1 MRVSLDKPVEEQL
14 IELLNQP
21 GGYEPLGHLIGI
33 NPEKLTSA
41 GKIDYLA
48 ALEKQNSWLTSL
60 IQRATLAIAGS
71 EPSESPNL
79 WEGVDE
85 SEREDVAT
93 ALRLSSN
100 TAQIRID
107 VARVLTNHL
116 PATCEAL
123 ANGDISPSHATLIAR
138 ESSEAIKRGISTE
151 DLLLIENKALAHA
164 EFHTPAQVGRK
175 LRTLFA
181 QASPESFEEKVVA
194 ARDTRSVRMY
204 PESDGMATLIALLP
218 IEDAQTVM
226 LSINSLIAMRDSKSC
241 AYKSKTSFTSDKEI
255 FAKEFSTEDG
265 LAKGVST
272 QDGLAK
278 GVSTEDGLAKGFSIE
293 DGLAKGFSIEDGFA
307 KGFSN
312 KEVSVKKTKIEDS
325 TTNYTFDNRNIEMKR
340 ADALTEICGDLLARI
355 SDDYQPHRRPVSI
368 NITMDLP
375 TALGLADNPAEL
387 AGYGPIPASVARH
400 LSSDAKWRKFVTD
413 PGTGNLLSFGRESYI
428 PPQPLVDFLTAR
440 DRTCRFP
447 GCSQPARVS
456 DIDHAIP
463 WKEGGLTS
471 PENLG
476 LLCRR
481 HHRMKTHDGWNLES
495 FADGSCKWT
504 SPAGKEFFVPAR
516 PIHESA

>member
-1 MRVSLDKPVEEQL
+1 MRVSLEKPVEEQL

-33 NPEKLTSA
+33 NPEKLTPS

-71 EPSESPNL
+71 EPSESQDL

-93 ALRLSSN
+93 ALRLSAS
-100 TAQIRID
+100 TAQTRID

-138 ESSEAIKRGISTE
+138 ETSDAIKRGISTE
-151 DLLLIENKALAHA
+151 DLLRIENKALSHA

-175 LRTLFA
+175 LRSLFA
-181 QASPESFEEKVVA
+181 QASPESFEEQVIA

-204 PESDGMATLIALLP
+204 PEGDGMATLIALLP

-226 LSINSLIAMRDSKSC
+226 LSINSLIAMRDSKNC
-241 AYKSKTSFTSDKEI
+241 AFKSHTGFANAKVAYITETSDKEI
-255 FAKEFSTEDG
+255 FAKRTSDMEAFSKGTSDKEMVGNGNSDNQVFG
-265 LAKGVST
+265 QRSSDIGVLGNGAAIKDSAKLRS
-272 QDGLAK
+272 Q
-278 GVSTEDGLAKGFSIE
+278 
-293 DGLAKGFSIEDGFA
+293 
-307 KGFSN
+307 
-312 KEVSVKKTKIEDS
+312 
-325 TTNYTFDNRNIEMKR
+325 DNRNIEMKR

-355 SDDYQPHRRPVSI
+355 SDEYQPHRRPVSI

-413 PGTGNLLSFGRESYI
+413 PGTGNLLSFGRESYV

-463 WKEGGLTS
+463 WEDGGQTS

-481 HHRMKTHDGWNLES
+481 HHRMKTHDGWKLES
-495 FADGSCKWT
+495 FDDGSCNWT
-504 SPAGKEFFVPAR
+504 SPAGKEFFVPSR
-516 PIHESA
+516 PINESA

>member
-1 MRVSLDKPVEEQL
+1 MRVSLEKPVEEQL

-241 AYKSKTSFTSDKEI
+241 AYKSKTRFTSDKEI

-265 LAKGVST
+265 LAKGVS
-272 QDGLAK
+272 
-278 GVSTEDGLAKGFSIE
+278 
-293 DGLAKGFSIEDGFA
+293 
-307 KGFSN
+307 N
-312 KEVSVKKTKIEDS
+312 KEVFAKKTKIEDS
-325 TTNYTFDNRNIEMKR
+325 TTNHSFDNRNIEMKR

-440 DRTCRFP
+440 DRICRFP

-463 WKEGGLTS
+463 WEEGGLTS

>member
-1 MRVSLDKPVEEQL
+1 MRVSLEKPVEEQL

-255 FAKEFSTEDG
+255 FAKEFS
-265 LAKGVST
+265 
-272 QDGLAK
+272 
-278 GVSTEDGLAKGFSIE
+278 
-293 DGLAKGFSIEDGFA
+293 IEDGFA

-463 WKEGGLTS
+463 WEEGGLTS

>member
-1 MRVSLDKPVEEQL
+1 
-14 IELLNQP
+14 
-21 GGYEPLGHLIGI
+21 
-33 NPEKLTSA
+33 
-41 GKIDYLA
+41 
-48 ALEKQNSWLTSL
+48 
-60 IQRATLAIAGS
+60 
-71 EPSESPNL
+71 
-79 WEGVDE
+79 
-85 SEREDVAT
+85 
-93 ALRLSSN
+93 
-100 TAQIRID
+100 
-107 VARVLTNHL
+107 
-116 PATCEAL
+116 
-123 ANGDISPSHATLIAR
+123 
-138 ESSEAIKRGISTE
+138 
-151 DLLLIENKALAHA
+151 
-164 EFHTPAQVGRK
+164 
-175 LRTLFA
+175 
-181 QASPESFEEKVVA
+181 
-194 ARDTRSVRMY
+194 MY

-241 AYKSKTSFTSDKEI
+241 AYKSKTRFTSDKEI

-265 LAKGVST
+265 LAKGF
-272 QDGLAK
+272 
-278 GVSTEDGLAKGFSIE
+278 STEDGL
-293 DGLAKGFSIEDGFA
+293 A

-325 TTNYTFDNRNIEMKR
+325 TTNYSFDNRNIEMKR

-463 WKEGGLTS
+463 WEEGGLTS

-495 FADGSCKWT
+495 FTDGSCKWT